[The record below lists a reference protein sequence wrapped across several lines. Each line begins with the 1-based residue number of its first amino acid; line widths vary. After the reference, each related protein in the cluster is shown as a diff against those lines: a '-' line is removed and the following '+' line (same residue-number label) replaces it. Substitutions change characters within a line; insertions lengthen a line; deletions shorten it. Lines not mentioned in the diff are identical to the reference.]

1 MPGLCC
7 DVMMGMEAICMHP
20 PPCLGLRLLCSKI
33 SLLFYSALLKNFS
46 YYSFHHPYYSPE
58 YFNFRASQ
66 FTDKS
71 HNTHYQHTYNTVEH
85 TQGGTL
91 NLSRIEVPELQLS
104 ASLLEIESRLVL
116 LVVLD
121 CTDSPSTDMFK
132 VETRGVINLF
142 PYALRLF
149 PHYSGCRV
157 RPIIPKIM
165 PA

>member
-1 MPGLCC
+1 MLQNFPIILFCTSQKF
-7 DVMMGMEAICMHP
+7 
-20 PPCLGLRLLCSKI
+20 L
-33 SLLFYSALLKNFS
+33 LLFFPSPLLFS
-46 YYSFHHPYYSPE
+46 RI
-58 YFNFRASQ
+58 FNFRASQ

-71 HNTHYQHTYNTVEH
+71 HKTHYQHPYNTVEH
-85 TQGGTL
+85 TQGETL

-104 ASLLEIESRLVL
+104 ASLLEIESRSVL

-121 CTDSPSTDMFK
+121 CTDSPSTDTFK

>member
-1 MPGLCC
+1 MLQTFPIILFCTSQNLSPIILSTTPIILQNIP
-7 DVMMGMEAICMHP
+7 A
-20 PPCLGLRLLCSKI
+20 LGPV
-33 SLLFYSALLKNFS
+33 SLQTRVTLSTPL
-46 YYSFHHPYYSPE
+46 
-58 YFNFRASQ
+58 Q
-66 FTDKS
+66 
-71 HNTHYQHTYNTVEH
+71 H

-91 NLSRIEVPELQLS
+91 NLSRIVVPELQLG
-104 ASLLEIESRLVL
+104 ASLLEIESRSVL

-121 CTDSPSTDMFK
+121 CTDSPLTDMFK

-149 PHYSGCRV
+149 PHYSRCHV